1 MATTAICGWKITAS
15 PGCRFQWRSPTAKRD
30 PMTQPTARIRA
41 LLVDDEPLAR
51 SNLKFLLRQ
60 DPAIESIAEAGS
72 GAEAVAEI
80 RSTRPDLVFLDV
92 QMPECGGF
100 DVLEI
105 LKADGVLPVIVF
117 VTAYDEYA
125 LRAFDAG
132 ALDYLLK
139 PFDDAR
145 FALAL
150 KRAKERLAARE
161 SAPAPEIP
169 RLTVR
174 SAGHEVYVPIPD
186 IDWVEA
192 ADYYVCLHVGSKS
205 HLLRRSMAELERDL
219 DPHIFC
225 RIHRSTIV
233 NLRRVRA
240 LQVDSAGE
248 YEVILE
254 GGQRLRLS
262 RRFRK
267 DLQSRMREFGGALQN
282 AAG

>member
-1 MATTAICGWKITAS
+1 MSK
-15 PGCRFQWRSPTAKRD
+15 
-30 PMTQPTARIRA
+30 IRA

-51 SNLKFLLRQ
+51 SNLKILLQ
-60 DPAIESIAEAGS
+60 EDPDIESIAEAGS
-72 GAEAVAEI
+72 GAEAVAAI
-80 RSTRPDLVFLDV
+80 RRTRPDLVFLDV

-100 DVLEI
+100 QVLEI
-105 LKADGVLPVIVF
+105 LKADGALPVIVF

-139 PFDDAR
+139 PFDDPR

-150 KRAKERLAARE
+150 QRAKERLAARD
-161 SAPAPEIP
+161 PAPEIA

-174 SAGHEVYVPIPD
+174 SAGQEVYVRIPD
-186 IDWVEA
+186 IDCVQA
-192 ADYYVCLHVGSKS
+192 ADYYVCLHVGLKS
-205 HLLRRSMAELERDL
+205 HLLRRSMAELEREL

-240 LQVDSAGE
+240 LRVDSAGE

-254 GGQRLRLS
+254 GGQELRLS

-267 DLQSRMREFGGALQN
+267 DLQSRMREFGGMLQT
-282 AAG
+282 GD

>member
-1 MATTAICGWKITAS
+1 MAEH
-15 PGCRFQWRSPTAKRD
+15 PAK
-30 PMTQPTARIRA
+30 IRA

-51 SNLKFLLRQ
+51 SNLKHLLRQ
-60 DPAIESIAEAGS
+60 DPDIESIAEAGS

-80 RSTRPDLVFLDV
+80 RGTRPDLVFLDV

-100 DVLEI
+100 EVLEI
-105 LKADGVLPVIVF
+105 LKTDGPLPVIVF

-139 PFDDAR
+139 PFDDSR

-150 KRAKERLAARE
+150 LRAKERLAARE
-161 SAPAPEIP
+161 PALRQEIP

-174 SAGHEVYVPIPD
+174 SAGQEVYVQIPD

-192 ADYYVCLHVGSKS
+192 ADYYVCLHVGPKS

-219 DPHIFC
+219 DARIFC

-240 LQVDSAGE
+240 LEIDGAGE

-254 GGQRLRLS
+254 SGRRLRLS

-267 DLQSRMREFGGALQN
+267 ELQCRMREFGTPLATP
-282 AAG
+282 

>member
-1 MATTAICGWKITAS
+1 MAALTT
-15 PGCRFQWRSPTAKRD
+15 
-30 PMTQPTARIRA
+30 RIRA
-41 LLVDDEPLAR
+41 LIVDDEPPAR
-51 SNLKFLLRQ
+51 SNLRVLLRQ
-60 DPAIESIAEAGS
+60 DTDIESIQECES
-72 GAEAVAEI
+72 GIEAVTQI
-80 RSTRPDLVFLDV
+80 RTARPDLVFLDV

-100 DVLEI
+100 EVLRMLE
-105 LKADGVLPVIVF
+105 ADKPLPVIVF

-145 FALAL
+145 FHLAL
-150 KRAKERLAARE
+150 QRAKEKIAAKE
-161 SAPAPEIP
+161 PLPPPETP
-169 RLTVR
+169 RLMVR
-174 SAGHEVYVPIPD
+174 SAGQVAYVQVPD

-192 ADYYVCLHVGSKS
+192 ADYYVCLHVGTRS
-205 HLLRRSMAELERDL
+205 HLLRKSMAELEQEL

-240 LQVDSAGE
+240 LQVDAAGE
-248 YEVILE
+248 YEVILD
-254 GGQRLRLS
+254 GGRKLRLS

-267 DLQSRMREFGGALQN
+267 ELQSRMSEFGALASGTQIDV
-282 AAG
+282 AD

>member
-1 MATTAICGWKITAS
+1 MTT
-15 PGCRFQWRSPTAKRD
+15 P
-30 PMTQPTARIRA
+30 ARIRV

-51 SNLKFLLRQ
+51 SNLKVLLRR
-60 DPAIESIAEAGS
+60 DPDIESIAECGS
-72 GAEAVAEI
+72 GAEAVAQI
-80 RSTRPDLVFLDV
+80 RSTRPELVFLDV

-100 DVLEI
+100 EVLEI
-105 LKADGVLPVIVF
+105 LKADEALPVIVF

-145 FALAL
+145 FALAMQ
-150 KRAKERLAARE
+150 RAKQKIGAQAAVQPR
-161 SAPAPEIP
+161 EIP

-174 SAGHEVYVPIPD
+174 SAGRVEYVQIPD

-192 ADYYVCLHVGSKS
+192 ADYYACLHVGPKS
-205 HLLRRSMAELERDL
+205 HLLRQSMAELEKEL
-219 DPHIFC
+219 DPRIFC

-240 LQVDSAGE
+240 LKVDDAGE

-254 GGQRLRLS
+254 GGRKLRLS

-267 DLQSRMREFGGALQN
+267 ELQARMSEFGVPVA
-282 AAG
+282 

>member
-1 MATTAICGWKITAS
+1 VTT
-15 PGCRFQWRSPTAKRD
+15 
-30 PMTQPTARIRA
+30 IRV

-51 SNLKFLLRQ
+51 SNLKFLLQQ
-60 DPAIESIAEAGS
+60 DPEIASIAEAGS
-72 GAEAVAEI
+72 GAEAIGEI

-100 DVLEI
+100 EVLEQ
-105 LKADGVLPVIVF
+105 LKTGSMLPVIVF

-150 KRAKERLAARE
+150 RRAKEKLAAR
-161 SAPAPEIP
+161 APPEPAEMP
-169 RLTVR
+169 RLMVR
-174 SAGHEVYVPIPD
+174 SAGGEVYVRIPE

-233 NLRRVRA
+233 NLRQVRA
-240 LQVDSAGE
+240 LQVDSAGD
-248 YEVILE
+248 YEAILE
-254 GGQRLRLS
+254 SGQKLRVS

-267 DLQSRMREFGGALQN
+267 DLQSRMRDFGTRPIEI
-282 AAG
+282 

>member
-1 MATTAICGWKITAS
+1 MAAL
-15 PGCRFQWRSPTAKRD
+15 PT
-30 PMTQPTARIRA
+30 RIRA
-41 LLVDDEPLAR
+41 LIVDDEPLAR
-51 SNLKFLLRQ
+51 SNLRVLLRQ
-60 DPAIESIAEAGS
+60 DTDIESIQECES
-72 GAEAVAEI
+72 GIEAVAQI
-80 RSTRPDLVFLDV
+80 RIARPDLVFLDV

-100 DVLEI
+100 EVLRLLE
-105 LKADGVLPVIVF
+105 ADKPLPVIVF

-145 FALAL
+145 FHLAMQ
-150 KRAKERLAARE
+150 RAKEQIATKEPL
-161 SAPAPEIP
+161 PPPETP
-169 RLTVR
+169 RLMVR
-174 SAGHEVYVPIPD
+174 SAGQVAYVQVPD

-192 ADYYVCLHVGSKS
+192 ADYYVCLHVGTRS
-205 HLLRRSMAELERDL
+205 HLLRKSMAELEQEL

-240 LQVDSAGE
+240 LQVDAAGE
-248 YEVILE
+248 YEVILD
-254 GGQRLRLS
+254 GGRNLRLS

-267 DLQSRMREFGGALQN
+267 ELQSRMSEFGALASGTQIDI
-282 AAG
+282 AD

>member
-1 MATTAICGWKITAS
+1 MAALPTKI
-15 PGCRFQWRSPTAKRD
+15 RVL
-30 PMTQPTARIRA
+30 I
-41 LLVDDEPLAR
+41 VDDEPLAR
-51 SNLKFLLRQ
+51 SSLRMLLRQ
-60 DPAIESIAEAGS
+60 DTDIESIQECGS
-72 GAEAVAEI
+72 GTEAVAQI
-80 RSTRPDLVFLDV
+80 RTARPHLVFLDV

-100 DVLEI
+100 EVLRMLE
-105 LKADGVLPVIVF
+105 ADKPLPVIVF

-145 FALAL
+145 FHLAMQ
-150 KRAKERLAARE
+150 RAKEKIAAKE
-161 SAPAPEIP
+161 PLPPPETP
-169 RLTVR
+169 RLMVR
-174 SAGHEVYVPIPD
+174 SAGQVAYVQVPD

-192 ADYYVCLHVGSKS
+192 ADYYVCLHVGTRS
-205 HLLRRSMAELERDL
+205 HLLRKSMAELEQEL

-240 LQVDSAGE
+240 LQVDAAGE
-248 YEVILE
+248 YEVILD
-254 GGQRLRLS
+254 GGQKLRLS

-267 DLQSRMREFGGALQN
+267 ELQSRMSEFGALASGMQIDITD
-282 AAG
+282 

>member
-1 MATTAICGWKITAS
+1 M
-15 PGCRFQWRSPTAKRD
+15 
-30 PMTQPTARIRA
+30 RA
-41 LLVDDEPLAR
+41 LIVDDEPLAR
-51 SNLKFLLRQ
+51 RGVALRL
-60 DPAIESIAEAGS
+60 AEF
-72 GAEAVAEI
+72 GADIVGECGDGKSALAKILELA
-80 RSTRPDLVFLDV
+80 PDLVFLDV

-100 DVLEI
+100 DVVKILE
-105 LKADGVLPVIVF
+105 ADGALPVVVF

-150 KRAKERLAARE
+150 RRAKEKLSARE
-161 SAPAPEIP
+161 PASAGGVGAAQAPTP
-169 RLTVR
+169 TLTVR
-174 SAGHEVYVPIPD
+174 SAGREVYLRLPD

-192 ADYYVCLHVGSKS
+192 ADYYVCLHVGPKA
-205 HLLRRSMAELERDL
+205 HLLRRSMTELERDL
-219 DPHIFC
+219 DPHLFC

-240 LQVDSAGE
+240 LEVDGAGE

-254 GGQRLRLS
+254 GGQKLRLS

-267 DLQSRMREFGGALQN
+267 DLKNRMRNFGAALRED
-282 AAG
+282 A

>member
-1 MATTAICGWKITAS
+1 VK
-15 PGCRFQWRSPTAKRD
+15 
-30 PMTQPTARIRA
+30 IRA

-51 SNLKFLLRQ
+51 SNLKYLLQR
-60 DPAIESIAEAGS
+60 DPDIESIAEAGS

-80 RSTRPDLVFLDV
+80 RGTRPDLVFLDV
-92 QMPECGGF
+92 HMPECGGF
-100 DVLEI
+100 EVLEI
-105 LKADGVLPVIVF
+105 LKADGVLPVTVF

-139 PFDDAR
+139 PFDDSR

-150 KRAKERLAARE
+150 QRAKDRLAARE
-161 SAPAPEIP
+161 PASPQEIP
-169 RLTVR
+169 RITVR
-174 SAGHEVYVPIPD
+174 SAGREVYVQIPD

-192 ADYYVCLHVGSKS
+192 ADYYVCLHVGPKS

-219 DPHIFC
+219 DARIFC

-240 LQVDSAGE
+240 LKIDSAGE

-254 GGQRLRLS
+254 SGQKLRLS

-267 DLQSRMREFGGALQN
+267 DLHSRMREFGTPL
-282 AAG
+282 AAAEG

>member
-1 MATTAICGWKITAS
+1 MTEPS
-15 PGCRFQWRSPTAKRD
+15 AK
-30 PMTQPTARIRA
+30 IRA

-51 SNLKFLLRQ
+51 SNLRFLLRQ
-60 DPAIESIAEAGS
+60 DPDIESIAEVGS
-72 GAEAVAEI
+72 GTEAIAEI
-80 RSTRPDLVFLDV
+80 RTTRPHLVFLDV

-100 DVLEI
+100 EVLEL
-105 LKADGVLPVIVF
+105 LKADELLPVIIF

-139 PFDDAR
+139 PFDDSR
-145 FALAL
+145 FTLAL
-150 KRAKERLAARE
+150 QRAKARLAARE
-161 SAPAPEIP
+161 PAQTPEIP
-169 RLTVR
+169 RLAVR
-174 SAGHEVYVPIPD
+174 SAGHEVYVRIPD

-192 ADYYVCLHVGSKS
+192 ADYYVCLHVGLKS
-205 HLLRRSMAELERDL
+205 HLLRRSVAELQREL

-240 LQVDSAGE
+240 LQVDGAGE
-248 YEVILE
+248 YEVLLE
-254 GGQRLRLS
+254 GGQKLRVS

-267 DLQSRMREFGGALQN
+267 DLQSRMRV
-282 AAG
+282 